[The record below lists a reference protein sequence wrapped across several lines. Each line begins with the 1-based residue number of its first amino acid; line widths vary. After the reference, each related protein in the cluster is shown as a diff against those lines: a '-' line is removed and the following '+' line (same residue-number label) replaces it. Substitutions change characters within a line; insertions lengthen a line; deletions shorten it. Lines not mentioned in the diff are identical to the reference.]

1 MTVPAPTAQVDTISV
16 RSPFR
21 DMLRGSGLYSV
32 AFFAPNLASIILV
45 PVMTRALTS
54 ADYGITDLLSQVGTV
69 LHLLLGVN
77 FSAALGYFYFAEQTA
92 ERRREV
98 VSTSIVG
105 SAVVGLAAVLV
116 CLPFA
121 APMARLAFPHVDA
134 ERFLILIIASMLPA
148 FLLEALNS
156 WLRVINRPG
165 MYVGISL
172 VRLAV
177 TIAGIVILVGA
188 LGLRVWGVLW
198 TGVAAVLV
206 HLAFLLVIW
215 LRSAPISFDRHLFI
229 QMLKYA
235 FPLGF
240 AGLAMFV
247 LNFGDRF
254 ILPHYR
260 SFDDLG
266 IYALACKAGALMSAL
281 YGSFQVYW
289 SAQVF
294 GIMRRE
300 DADTLFPRILTYVV
314 VATSFFGLFLC
325 VFAQPAI
332 RILTAPSY
340 YRAAPLV
347 PVLVAAF
354 VLRSIG
360 DFVRSL
366 LLAAGRPQ
374 DYAIC
379 NWIGAG
385 VCIGAYAVL
394 IPMYGI
400 WGAAAATLG
409 AFGVIGFVSAVWSY
423 RAMPYRVESRRLAK
437 IGIAVVAA
445 MLARWLPSATN
456 LTAQIGWGVLAMTL
470 FPLTL
475 WVLRFPTAAE
485 IRLGRATIATL
496 VRARP
501 AAVNP

>member
-206 HLAFLLVIW
+206 H
-215 LRSAPISFDRHLFI
+215 
-229 QMLKYA
+229 
-235 FPLGF
+235 
-240 AGLAMFV
+240 
-247 LNFGDRF
+247 
-254 ILPHYR
+254 
-260 SFDDLG
+260 
-266 IYALACKAGALMSAL
+266 
-281 YGSFQVYW
+281 
-289 SAQVF
+289 
-294 GIMRRE
+294 
-300 DADTLFPRILTYVV
+300 
-314 VATSFFGLFLC
+314 
-325 VFAQPAI
+325 
-332 RILTAPSY
+332 
-340 YRAAPLV
+340 
-347 PVLVAAF
+347 
-354 VLRSIG
+354 
-360 DFVRSL
+360 
-366 LLAAGRPQ
+366 
-374 DYAIC
+374 
-379 NWIGAG
+379 
-385 VCIGAYAVL
+385 
-394 IPMYGI
+394 
-400 WGAAAATLG
+400 
-409 AFGVIGFVSAVWSY
+409 
-423 RAMPYRVESRRLAK
+423 
-437 IGIAVVAA
+437 
-445 MLARWLPSATN
+445 
-456 LTAQIGWGVLAMTL
+456 
-470 FPLTL
+470 
-475 WVLRFPTAAE
+475 
-485 IRLGRATIATL
+485 
-496 VRARP
+496 
-501 AAVNP
+501 